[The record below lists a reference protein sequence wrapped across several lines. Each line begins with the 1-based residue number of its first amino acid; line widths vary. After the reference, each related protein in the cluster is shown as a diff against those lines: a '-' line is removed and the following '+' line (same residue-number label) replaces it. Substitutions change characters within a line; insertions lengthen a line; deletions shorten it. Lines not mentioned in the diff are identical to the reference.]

1 MGDIKKKLLI
11 MQGKNWGEI
20 KIQATLSVRMHM
32 EDYEFV
38 KKMAKE
44 NKEEISKAIRELVD
58 LGRMMYARNVQ
69 KR

>member
-20 KIQATLSVRMHM
+20 KIHATLSVRMHM